1 MPPRTILV
9 VEDDTDTREFYE
21 ALLRAA
27 GYEVLSAS
35 SGQQTRALVATRPFD
50 GVLLDYRLPDT
61 IGSGLP
67 DTIGLDLCRELR
79 AALGPDVPIL
89 LVTAGCEP
97 LLETRVYAAGATA
110 FLGKPFNP
118 DVLLALLTAYVP
130 GGDRT

>member
-35 SGQQTRALVATRPFD
+35 SGQQTRALVATRPVD

-61 IGSGLP
+61 IG
-67 DTIGLDLCRELR
+67 RELCQELR
-79 AALGPDVPIL
+79 TVLGPHVPIL
-89 LVTAGCEP
+89 LVTAGRDPMLEP
-97 LLETRVYAAGATA
+97 QAYAAGATA

-118 DVLLALLTAYVP
+118 DVLLALLAADVP
-130 GGDRT
+130 GADGT